1 MIALMK
7 RLLSVSGEYKGR
19 IQLAFLF
26 SFLKSL
32 LSKAPLML
40 GFAALAAFYDG
51 VMTPA
56 RCLQLA
62 AAMVLCVLLQILFQ
76 HTADRLQSAAGF
88 MVFSD
93 MRMDLG
99 AHLRKMPM
107 GYFTEGNIGK
117 ISSVLSTDMVFIEE
131 NCMTVLAD
139 MMSYIFAEAIMLL
152 FLLFFDVRIGLAAAA
167 VILAVLVIARGMKK
181 EAEEDSHFRME
192 QSENLT
198 EAVLDFVEG
207 IGIIKTYNLLGEKS
221 RELTDNFAES
231 CRVSLQ
237 FEQRHAPYQRWLNM
251 AYGLGA
257 ALIAGISMYLYCE
270 GQLDAAYVVGIM
282 LFLFDLF
289 GPLKALYGN
298 ATRLTVM
305 NSCLDRI
312 EEVFAETEL
321 PDDGREA
328 IPEISDLPKD
338 AGLPKDANPLENT
351 GLPKGANL
359 PENTGLPKGSDLPEV
374 QFRGVSFAY
383 GEKEVLHNISFDLRA
398 NTMTALVGPS
408 GGGKST
414 IASLLARFWDVK
426 SGQILIRGKDLRQ
439 VKLSDLMDHI
449 SMVFQRV
456 YLFQDTIYNNISM
469 GRPDASREEV
479 IEAAK
484 KARCYDFIMALPE
497 GFDTI
502 VGEGGE
508 TLSGGEK
515 QRISIARCILKD
527 APLVILDE
535 ATASVD
541 ADNESYI
548 QEAIS
553 ELCRGKT
560 LLVIAHRLGTI
571 RNADQIL
578 VVAGGQIAQSGTHEA
593 LMREEGIYKSFV
605 TVREQSQGWNRKRS

>member
-99 AHLRKMPM
+99 AHLRKIPM

-152 FLLFFDVRIGLAAAA
+152 FLLFFDIRIGLAAAA

-328 IPEISDLPKD
+328 IPEV
-338 AGLPKDANPLENT
+338 
-351 GLPKGANL
+351 
-359 PENTGLPKGSDLPEV
+359 SDLPEV

-383 GEKEVLHNISFDLRA
+383 GEKEVLHDISFDLRA

-578 VVAGGQIAQSGTHEA
+578 VVAGGRIAQSGTHAA